1 MPGGDVCKAA
11 EKSTTAPQ
19 PMTLYQR
26 KLMFVHDGLGGDGG
40 QEHRGSAHRAA
51 EKRDPEDA
59 RVPKISCC
67 VAPITSAH

>member
-1 MPGGDVCKAA
+1 
-11 EKSTTAPQ
+11 
-19 PMTLYQR
+19 MTLYQR